1 MNIRKSLPA
10 GFPYSRTFLFS
21 NLHKAIIAMPH
32 LSIIIFSYL
41 NLMINLNKASQKI
54 GNIPSKTNNEYKL
67 EIQNAEFN

>member
-1 MNIRKSLPA
+1 
-10 GFPYSRTFLFS
+10 
-21 NLHKAIIAMPH
+21 MPH

-54 GNIPSKTNNEYKL
+54 GNIPSKTNKEYKL

>member
-1 MNIRKSLPA
+1 MNIRKSLPT
-10 GFPYSRTFLFS
+10 GFPTPEHSCLVLYI
-21 NLHKAIIAMPH
+21 KAIIAMPH

-54 GNIPSKTNNEYKL
+54 GNIPSKTNKEYKL

>member
-1 MNIRKSLPA
+1 
-10 GFPYSRTFLFS
+10 
-21 NLHKAIIAMPH
+21 MPH

-54 GNIPSKTNNEYKL
+54 GKIPSKTNKEYKL